1 MAKIREGDTVLLR
14 GEVTRADD
22 EDGTITVLLDGIVPI
37 RHTVR
42 ADSNTIDASG
52 GNPTPEVDQ
61 REPVGTRLW
70 VFACRVMPIF
80 PAAAL

>member
-14 GEVTRADD
+14 GEVIRADD
-22 EDGTITVLLDGIVPI
+22 EGGTVLLDGIVPI

-42 ADSNTIDASG
+42 ADSNTIEASG
-52 GNPTPEVDQ
+52 GTPTPEVDQ

-70 VFACRVMPIF
+70 VFTCRVMPIF